1 MTIEY
6 FPPIGTTPGTGPYV
20 QYGGSTVDSFGRLR
34 VSQPYTLFDGQAR
47 YANDTAFDTLT
58 ATSGTATYNSN
69 QSSTSLNVTTASGS
83 RVVRQTFRSL
93 PYQPGK
99 SMLLLATFVMN
110 TGKAN
115 LTQRV
120 GLFDDNNGVFFSQD
134 GTTLNMNIRSNT
146 SGTPTLTTVAQS
158 SWNGDKLNGT
168 GPSGL
173 TLDVTKTNIFF
184 MDLEWL
190 GVGIVRTGFVING
203 AYVIC
208 NTFYNAN
215 TTKTTVYMTTATL
228 PVRYEIV
235 NTGVTASSSS
245 MTQICA
251 SVMSE
256 GGYEEASQI
265 YWARMS
271 GTSGALGNVPVTNV
285 FVPLVTI
292 RLNSSKLGSVVL
304 PAQSAVIP
312 ITSSNYEV
320 CLIKNATLTGASFN
334 TSTFANVDFDT
345 TATAMTYTASN
356 IAQLSYVTTTSQGT
370 SAVLPPQLY
379 NWDLQLGVSLA
390 GVSDTLTLAI
400 RTIGASGSA
409 NTAYGALGFYD
420 LSL

>member
-1 MTIEY
+1 MSINY
-6 FPPIGTTPGTGPYV
+6 FPPIGSNPGTGQYV
-20 QYGGSTVDSFGRLR
+20 QYGGGTVDSFGRLR
-34 VSQPYTLFDGQAR
+34 VSEPYTLFDGEAR
-47 YANDTAFDTLT
+47 YASDASFDTLT
-58 ATSGTATYNSN
+58 VSGATTAFNTN
-69 QSSTSLNVTTASGS
+69 QSSTSLNVTTTSGS
-83 RVVRQTFRSL
+83 RAVRQSFRYL

-99 SMLLLATFVMN
+99 SFLLLATFVMGA
-110 TGKAN
+110 GKTN
-115 LTQRV
+115 LSQRV

-146 SGTPTLTTVAQS
+146 SGTPSLTTVAQS
-158 SWNGDKLNGT
+158 AWNGDKLDGT
-168 GPSGL
+168 GPSGI
-173 TLDVTKTNIFF
+173 TLNVTKTQIFF

-190 GVGIVRTGFVING
+190 GVGIVRTGFVLGG

-208 NTFYNAN
+208 HTFYNAN
-215 TTKTTVYMTTATL
+215 VQNTVYMTTATL

-235 NTGVTASSSS
+235 NTGTTASSSS
-245 MTQICA
+245 MTQICS

-271 GTSGALGNVPVTNV
+271 GTSGSLSNVPVTNV

-292 RLNSSKLGSVVL
+292 RLNASKLGAVVV
-304 PAQSAVIP
+304 PAQYTVLP

-320 CLIKNATLTGASFN
+320 ALIKNATLTGASYN
-334 TSTFANVDFDT
+334 TSTFPDVDFDT
-345 TATAMTYTASN
+345 TATAMTFTAPN
-356 IAQLSYVTTTSQGT
+356 ISQLSYVTSTPQGT
-370 SAVLPPQLY
+370 SNIVTPQGY

>member
-1 MTIEY
+1 MSIQY
-6 FPPIGTTPGTGPYV
+6 FPPLGSSTNNSQYV
-20 QYGGSTVDSFGRLR
+20 QYGGGTVDSFGRLR
-34 VSQPYTLFDGQAR
+34 VSQPYTLFDGEAR
-47 YANDTAFDTLT
+47 YASDTAFDTLT
-58 ATSGTATYNSN
+58 ATGGTTAFNTN
-69 QSSTSLNVTTASGS
+69 QSSTSMNVTTSSGS
-83 RVVRQTFRSL
+83 RVVRQSFRYL

-99 SMLLLATFVMN
+99 SFLLLATFVMG
-110 TGKAN
+110 TGKTN
-115 LTQRV
+115 LSQRV
-120 GLFDDNNGVFFSQD
+120 GLFDDNNGVFFSID

-146 SGTPTLTTVAQS
+146 TGTPTLTTVAQS
-158 SWNGDKLNGT
+158 SWNGDKLDGT
-168 GPSGL
+168 GASGI
-173 TLDVTKTNIFF
+173 TLDPTKTQIFF

-190 GVGIVRTGFVING
+190 GVGIVRTGFVLNG
-203 AYVIC
+203 VYVIC

-215 TTKTTVYMTTATL
+215 VQTKVYMTTATL

-245 MTQICA
+245 MTQICS

-271 GTSGALGNVPVTNV
+271 NTTTALSNVPITNV

-292 RLNSSKLGSVVL
+292 RLNASKLGAVVL
-304 PAQSAVIP
+304 PAQYTVIP
-312 ITSSNYEV
+312 FTSSSYEV
-320 CLIKNATLTGASFN
+320 GLFKNATLTGASYN
-334 TSTFANVDFDT
+334 TSTFADVDFDT

-356 IAQLSYVTTTSQGT
+356 ITQLSYVTNT
-370 SAVLPPQLY
+370 PQSSSIVVTPQAY

-390 GVSDTLTLAI
+390 GVSDTLTLGI

-409 NTAYGALGFYD
+409 NSAMGALGFYD